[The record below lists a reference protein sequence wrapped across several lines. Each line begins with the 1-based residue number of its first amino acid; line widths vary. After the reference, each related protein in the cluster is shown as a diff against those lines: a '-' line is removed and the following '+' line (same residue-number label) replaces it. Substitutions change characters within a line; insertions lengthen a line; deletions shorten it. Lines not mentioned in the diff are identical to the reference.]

1 MDASTDHYAGLNT
14 KQVHDHAKA
23 LTVTVDHIKC
33 LRTSTLTERIAAL
46 LAINSVEEYFFQ
58 INTYFTDA
66 VKLELFDAASLLL
79 KNSKALS
86 DVIQEI
92 IAGGNHLANPLTLAV
107 RYCAIIDACEAVVW
121 DEILPAKQL
130 QHNAAAWNEILPTK
144 QLKNNTD
151 HEKPPL

>member
-1 MDASTDHYAGLNT
+1 MDASTDHYAGLNI
-14 KQVHDHAKA
+14 KQVHDHATA
-23 LTVTVDHIKC
+23 MTVNANHLQKFKFSEGND
-33 LRTSTLTERIAAL
+33 RMAAL
-46 LAINSVEEYFFQ
+46 LSINSVEEYFFQ

-86 DVIQEI
+86 SVIQEI
-92 IAGGNHLANPLTLAV
+92 IAGGDHLPNPLALAV

-130 QHNAAAWNEILPTK
+130 QNSAATK
-144 QLKNNTD
+144 TGLKTNID
-151 HEKPPL
+151 HEQPLL

>member
-23 LTVTVDHIKC
+23 MTVNKNNFEI
-33 LRTSTLTERIAAL
+33 LRTSTITERLAAL
-46 LAINSVEEYFFQ
+46 LSINSVEEYFFQ

-86 DVIQEI
+86 DVIYEI
-92 IAGGNHLANPLTLAV
+92 IAGGDHLSNPLTLAV
-107 RYCAIIDACEAVVW
+107 RYCAIIDGCEAIVW

-144 QLKNNTD
+144 QPKPNTD
-151 HEKPPL
+151 HEKPLL

>member
-1 MDASTDHYAGLNT
+1 MDAITDNYAGLNT
-14 KQVHDHAKA
+14 KQVHDHATA
-23 LTVTVDHIKC
+23 LTVTANHIKC
-33 LRTSTLTERIAAL
+33 LRTSTLTERLAAL
-46 LAINSVEEYFFQ
+46 LSISSLEEYFFQ

-86 DVIQEI
+86 AVIQEI
-92 IAGGNHLANPLTLAV
+92 IAAGDHLANPLTLAV

-121 DEILPAKQL
+121 NDILPAKQL
-130 QHNAAAWNEILPTK
+130 QHNAAAWNEILPAK

-151 HEKPPL
+151 HEQPLL

>member
-1 MDASTDHYAGLNT
+1 MDASADHYAGLNT
-14 KQVHDHAKA
+14 KQVHDIATA
-23 LTVTVDHIKC
+23 MTVNKNNFEL
-33 LRTSTLTERIAAL
+33 LRTSTITERLAAL
-46 LAINSVEEYFFQ
+46 LSINSVEEYFFQ

-92 IAGGNHLANPLTLAV
+92 IAGGDHLANPLTLSV
-107 RYCAIIDACEAVVW
+107 RYCAIIDACESIVW

-130 QHNAAAWNEILPTK
+130 QNSAATK
-144 QLKNNTD
+144 TGPKPNTD
-151 HEKPPL
+151 HEQPLL

>member
-14 KQVHDHAKA
+14 KQVHDHATA
-23 LTVTVDHIKC
+23 MTVNKNNFEL
-33 LRTSTLTERIAAL
+33 LRTSTITERLAAL
-46 LAINSVEEYFFQ
+46 LSINSVEEYFFQ

-92 IAGGNHLANPLTLAV
+92 IAAGAQLSNPLTLAV

>member
-1 MDASTDHYAGLNT
+1 MDASADHYAGLNT

-23 LTVTVDHIKC
+23 LTVNANNFNC
-33 LRTSTLTERIAAL
+33 LRTSTITERLAAL
-46 LAINSVEEYFFQ
+46 LSISSVEEYFFQ

-66 VKLELFDAASLLL
+66 VKLELFDSASLLL

-86 DVIQEI
+86 EVIQEI
-92 IAGGNHLANPLTLAV
+92 IAGGNHLPNPLTLAV

-130 QHNAAAWNEILPTK
+130 QNSAATK
-144 QLKNNTD
+144 TGPKPNTD
-151 HEKPPL
+151 HEQPLL